1 MDDSDSVE
9 TAGDGWQGWG
19 GRILIVLL
27 TIWIFLVSFGAQGAP
42 WASVAFSAAAG
53 NGDWV
58 KASLWQAALVGL
70 PLLPLALWWPAARY
84 RAVFRTWLTAV
95 LFLLVLAP
103 TRLFDPDESQTVLF
117 AQTAVVFVLVLLTW
131 RLGKGERGR
140 PVGTAMWLAAG
151 MAVFVTLPFWAWG
164 SLGSVLDILLTLA
177 LGLLFGW
184 LAGWIYGRFWL
195 RSLAEDSCGL
205 GWDIVTGGFVVG
217 TAVLIMASALS
228 FNGVQLLLMI
238 VLPALAWAAAT
249 LSLVPGSA
257 QRGETARGNG
267 VSSVRGDTAPSRPY
281 PSSPHLSSPHPLTLL
296 LGLTAA
302 SILMLTDS
310 DGLYLGAFDGILR
323 WAFQAAFVSLPLA
336 WGMGIL
342 LWALRGRLAGL
353 GGHGRIA
360 PALTL
365 ITLLLATAVYFTAGQ
380 PGLHGDRIFVI
391 LKDQAD
397 VSSAVQ
403 IDDYDQRR
411 QFVYDTLT
419 NHADATQA
427 DLRQSLDRLGV
438 DYTPYYLVNGLE
450 VRGGLPLQWWLALRP
465 EVDRVIPSPVLR
477 PVPENLPLPSQPGS
491 APAEPE
497 WNLTNI
503 GADRVWREFGVRGQG
518 IVVGQSDSGAQWD
531 HPELRD
537 SYRGRGGSHDGNWLD
552 PWNGSAAPSDFSG
565 HGTHT
570 LGSVLGNSVGV
581 APDAEWFACAN
592 LYRNLGNPALYL
604 DCMQFMLAPYSQ
616 AGNAFTDGDPTRSA
630 HVLNNS
636 WGCPEAYEGC
646 DADSLQT
653 AVAALR
659 AAGIFVVASAGNDG
673 PDCRTITDPIAI
685 YDESFTVGAV
695 DRNNNLAVFS
705 SAGPVTVDGS
715 SRTKPDIIAPGVDV
729 LSAVPGNGY
738 ARNSGT
744 SMAGP
749 HVVGVVALIWSA
761 NPELIGDI
769 ERTEEILIESAAPF
783 QPAPG
788 ASNLPEDLADAPAFL
803 ADSLS
808 QTANPVS
815 GTCLAETDT
824 AVVPNNVAGYG
835 IVNAYEAVK
844 LALGE

>member
-1 MDDSDSVE
+1 
-9 TAGDGWQGWG
+9 
-19 GRILIVLL
+19 
-27 TIWIFLVSFGAQGAP
+27 
-42 WASVAFSAAAG
+42 
-53 NGDWV
+53 
-58 KASLWQAALVGL
+58 
-70 PLLPLALWWPAARY
+70 
-84 RAVFRTWLTAV
+84 
-95 LFLLVLAP
+95 
-103 TRLFDPDESQTVLF
+103 
-117 AQTAVVFVLVLLTW
+117 
-131 RLGKGERGR
+131 
-140 PVGTAMWLAAG
+140 
-151 MAVFVTLPFWAWG
+151 
-164 SLGSVLDILLTLA
+164 
-177 LGLLFGW
+177 
-184 LAGWIYGRFWL
+184 
-195 RSLAEDSCGL
+195 
-205 GWDIVTGGFVVG
+205 
-217 TAVLIMASALS
+217 
-228 FNGVQLLLMI
+228 
-238 VLPALAWAAAT
+238 
-249 LSLVPGSA
+249 
-257 QRGETARGNG
+257 
-267 VSSVRGDTAPSRPY
+267 
-281 PSSPHLSSPHPLTLL
+281 PHPSSPHPLTLL

-302 SILMLTDS
+302 FILMLTDS

-323 WAFQAAFVSLPLA
+323 WAFQAAAVSLPLA

-342 LWALRGRLAGL
+342 LWALRGKLAGL

-360 PALTL
+360 PAFTV
-365 ITLLLATAVYFTAGQ
+365 ITLLLAAAVYFTAGQ

-411 QFVYDTLT
+411 QFVYDALT
-419 NHADATQA
+419 SHADTTQA

-450 VRGGLPLQWWLALRP
+450 VRGGLPLQWWLSTRP

-477 PVPENLPLPSQPGS
+477 PVPANLPLPSQPAS
-491 APAEPE
+491 PPAEPE

-503 GADRVWREFGVRGQG
+503 GADRVWQEFGVTGQG
-518 IVVGQSDSGAQWD
+518 IVIGQSDSGVQWD
-531 HPELRD
+531 HPELLD
-537 SYRGRGGSHDGNWLD
+537 GYRGQDGNHDGNWLD
-552 PWNGSAAPSDFSG
+552 PWNGSAAPTDAGG

-570 LGSVLGNSVGV
+570 LGSILGNNVGV
-581 APDAEWFACAN
+581 APDAAWFACAN
-592 LYRNLGNPALYL
+592 LSRNLGNPALYL
-604 DCMQFMLAPYSQ
+604 DCMQFMLAPYPQ
-616 AGNAFTDGDPTRSA
+616 AGSAFTDGDPTRSA

-715 SRTKPDIIAPGVDV
+715 GRIKPDIIAPGVDV
-729 LSAVPGNGY
+729 LSSVPGDGY

-761 NPELIGDI
+761 NPDLIGDI
-769 ERTEEILIESAAPF
+769 ERTEEILRASATPF

-788 ASNLPEDLADAPAFL
+788 VSSLPEDLAELEGEAPAFL
-803 ADSLS
+803 ADSLE
-808 QTANPVS
+808 QAADPVS

-824 AVVPNNVAGYG
+824 AVIPNNVAGYG